1 MTDEIAGKSEKKEHN
16 VLATPRCAAHP
27 GPSPC
32 WTARCCLQ
40 NGFGTARSRTTALI
54 FSKITVA
61 APKKGEFFPF
71 LLERKKYLLKNSENC
86 TPASAARLLLNTEDQ
101 GQFTGRRVCVTSQ
114 KLPRFQAPEPLRPL
128 QHSMSAKRLTDSL
141 LRIYCAILNRQNAYL
156 RDWPSNRLKY

>member
-1 MTDEIAGKSEKKEHN
+1 MLGTTLLPLPRCHYPFTTAAILRKTWRMKSPESEKKEHN

-61 APKKGEFFPF
+61 APKKGESLNIFW
-71 LLERKKYLLKNSENC
+71 KGKNIFWK
-86 TPASAARLLLNTEDQ
+86 TVRTAHLLLQQDCYWIQKTRGSLQ
-101 GQFTGRRVCVTSQ
+101 GGVYV
-114 KLPRFQAPEPLRPL
+114 LPRRNYRVFRL
-128 QHSMSAKRLTDSL
+128 QNRSGRCSTQCLLSA
-141 LRIYCAILNRQNAYL
+141 
-156 RDWPSNRLKY
+156 